1 MGNLLIKVMAQ
12 QLRRKPS
19 FLSRSFYL
27 ALGLWMVA
35 LVLVGFWPT
44 YYGPL
49 LSGTFD
55 LKPIIEIH
63 AVVFSGWI
71 VLFVAQTLLVYT
83 GRVKWHRKVGWFA
96 AGYAA
101 VMVGAVL
108 TALAM
113 RFSDHMA
120 AGDIREAHRS
130 LVISSVDLLLFSS
143 FLIAAIIYRK
153 KPEIH
158 KRLIIVATVVLMG
171 PAVGRMIFLSA
182 FPPIL
187 FVLYS
192 SPILFGMVFDFVI
205 RRRVHAVY
213 VVGLILHLVSLV
225 RLPLQDSEAWFS
237 FSKWVYGLFT

>member
-1 MGNLLIKVMAQ
+1 
-12 QLRRKPS
+12 
-19 FLSRSFYL
+19 
-27 ALGLWMVA
+27 MVA
-35 LVLVGFWPT
+35 LVVVGFWPT

-49 LSGTFD
+49 LSGTFE
-55 LKPIIEIH
+55 LKPIVEIH

-83 GRVKWHRKVGWFA
+83 GRLKWHRKVGWFA

-101 VMVGAVL
+101 LMVGVVI

-130 LVISSVDLLLFSS
+130 LIISSVDLLLFGG
-143 FLIAAIIYRK
+143 FLTAAIAYRK
-153 KPEIH
+153 KPQIH

-171 PAVGRMIFLSA
+171 PAVGRMTFLSA
-182 FPPIL
+182 VPLIL

-192 SPILFGMVFDFVI
+192 SPILFGMAFDFAI

-213 VVGLILHLVSLV
+213 IIGLILHLVSLV
-225 RLPLQDSEAWFS
+225 RLPLQDSEALFS

>member
-1 MGNLLIKVMAQ
+1 
-12 QLRRKPS
+12 
-19 FLSRSFYL
+19 
-27 ALGLWMVA
+27 MVA
-35 LVLVGFWPT
+35 LVVVGFWPT

-49 LSGTFD
+49 LSGTFE
-55 LKPIIEIH
+55 LKPIVEIH

-83 GRVKWHRKVGWFA
+83 GRLKWHRKVGWFA

-101 VMVGAVL
+101 LMVGVVI

-130 LVISSVDLLLFSS
+130 LIISSVDLLLFGG
-143 FLIAAIIYRK
+143 FLTAAIAYRK
-153 KPEIH
+153 KPQIH

-171 PAVGRMIFLSA
+171 PAVGRMTFLSA
-182 FPPIL
+182 VPLIL

-192 SPILFGMVFDFVI
+192 SPILFGMAFDFAI
-205 RRRVHAVY
+205 RPRVHAVY
-213 VVGLILHLVSLV
+213 IIGLILHLVSLV
-225 RLPLQDSEAWFS
+225 RLPLQDSEALFS

>member
-1 MGNLLIKVMAQ
+1 MTRPARRQQNL
-12 QLRRKPS
+12 
-19 FLSRSFYL
+19 LSRSFYL
-27 ALGLWMVA
+27 AMSLWMAAIV
-35 LVLVGFWPT
+35 VVGFWPT

-49 LSGTFD
+49 LSGTFE
-55 LKPIIEIH
+55 LKPIVEIH

-83 GRVKWHRKVGWFA
+83 GRLKWHRKVGWFA
-96 AGYAA
+96 VAYAA
-101 VMVGAVL
+101 VMVAVVL

-130 LVISSVDLLLFSS
+130 LIISSVDLLLFGG
-143 FLIAAIIYRK
+143 FLTAAIAYRK
-153 KPEIH
+153 KAQIH

-171 PAVGRMIFLSA
+171 PAVGRMTFLSA
-182 FPPIL
+182 FPLIL

-192 SPILFGMVFDFVI
+192 SPILFGMAFDFVI

-213 VVGLILHLVSLV
+213 IVGLVLHLVSMV

>member
-1 MGNLLIKVMAQ
+1 
-12 QLRRKPS
+12 
-19 FLSRSFYL
+19 
-27 ALGLWMVA
+27 MVA
-35 LVLVGFWPT
+35 LVVVGFWPT

-71 VLFVAQTLLVYT
+71 VLFVAQTFLVYT
-83 GRVKWHRKVGWFA
+83 GRLKWHRKVGWFA
-96 AGYAA
+96 VGYATL
-101 VMVGAVL
+101 MVGVVI

-130 LVISSVDLLLFSS
+130 LVISSVDLLLFSG
-143 FLIAAIIYRK
+143 FLTAAIAYRK
-153 KPEIH
+153 KAQIH

-171 PAVGRMIFLSA
+171 PAVGRMTFLSA
-182 FPPIL
+182 VPLIL

-192 SPILFGMVFDFVI
+192 SPILFGMAFDFAI

-213 VVGLILHLVSLV
+213 IIGLILHLVSLV
-225 RLPLQDSEAWFS
+225 RLPLQDSEAWFG

>member
-1 MGNLLIKVMAQ
+1 
-12 QLRRKPS
+12 
-19 FLSRSFYL
+19 
-27 ALGLWMVA
+27 MVA
-35 LVLVGFWPT
+35 IVVVGFWPT

-49 LSGTFD
+49 LSGTFE
-55 LKPIIEIH
+55 LKPIVEIH

-83 GRVKWHRKVGWFA
+83 GRLKWHRKVGWFA
-96 AGYAA
+96 AGYATLMVA
-101 VMVGAVL
+101 VVI

-130 LVISSVDLLLFSS
+130 LIISSVDLLLFGG
-143 FLIAAIIYRK
+143 FLTAAIAYRK
-153 KPEIH
+153 KAQIH

-171 PAVGRMIFLSA
+171 PAAGRITFLTA
-182 FPPIL
+182 PPLIMA
-187 FVLYS
+187 VMV
-192 SPILFGMVFDFVI
+192 SPILIGMAFDLAT

-213 VVGLILHLVSLV
+213 VIGLIVHLASWA
-225 RLPLQDSEAWFS
+225 RLLLEDSEAWFS

>member
-1 MGNLLIKVMAQ
+1 MIRESHSERGKHDRDNQRCI
-12 QLRRKPS
+12 P
-19 FLSRSFYL
+19 
-27 ALGLWMVA
+27 
-35 LVLVGFWPT
+35 
-44 YYGPL
+44 
-49 LSGTFD
+49 SGTFD

-63 AVVFSGWI
+63 AVVYSGWI
-71 VLFVAQTLLVYT
+71 VLFVTQTLLVYT

-96 AGYAA
+96 VGYAA
-101 VMVGAVL
+101 LMVAVVL

-113 RFSDHMA
+113 RFSDHMS

-143 FLIAAIIYRK
+143 FLIAAIIFRK

-171 PAVGRMIFLSA
+171 PAVGRMTFLSA
-182 FPPIL
+182 VPLIL
-187 FVLYS
+187 LLLH
-192 SPILFGMVFDFVI
+192 SPILFGMAFDFAT

-213 VVGLILHLVSLV
+213 IVGLILHLVSLV
-225 RLPLQDSEAWFS
+225 RLPLQDSEALFS

>member
-1 MGNLLIKVMAQ
+1 MTPQ
-12 QLRRKPS
+12 PRSQPS
-19 FLSRSFYL
+19 LLSRSFYL

-35 LVLVGFWPT
+35 LVVVGFWPT

-71 VLFVAQTLLVYT
+71 VLFVAQTFLVYT
-83 GRVKWHRKVGWFA
+83 GRLKWHRKVGWFA
-96 AGYAA
+96 VGYATLMVA
-101 VMVGAVL
+101 VVI

-130 LVISSVDLLLFSS
+130 LVISSVDLLLFSG
-143 FLIAAIIYRK
+143 FLTAAIAYRK
-153 KPEIH
+153 KAQIH

-171 PAVGRMIFLSA
+171 PAVGRMTFLSA
-182 FPPIL
+182 VPLIL

-192 SPILFGMVFDFVI
+192 SPILFGMAFDFAI

-213 VVGLILHLVSLV
+213 IIGLILHLVSLV

>member
-1 MGNLLIKVMAQ
+1 MGNVIIQSMTPQ
-12 QLRRKPS
+12 SRRQPS
-19 FLSRSFYL
+19 PLSRSFYL

-35 LVLVGFWPT
+35 LVVVGFWPT

-55 LKPIIEIH
+55 LKPIVEIH

-71 VLFVAQTLLVYT
+71 VLFVAQTFLVYT
-83 GRVKWHRKVGWFA
+83 GRLKWHRKVGWFA
-96 AGYAA
+96 VGYATL
-101 VMVGAVL
+101 MVGVVI

-130 LVISSVDLLLFSS
+130 LVISSVDLLLFSG
-143 FLIAAIIYRK
+143 FLTAAIAYRK
-153 KPEIH
+153 KAQIH

-171 PAVGRMIFLSA
+171 PAVGRMTFLSA
-182 FPPIL
+182 VPL
-187 FVLYS
+187 LLLLLH
-192 SPILFGMVFDFVI
+192 SPILFGMAFDFAI

-213 VVGLILHLVSLV
+213 IIGLILHLVSLV
-225 RLPLQDSEAWFS
+225 RLPLQDSEVWFS

>member
-1 MGNLLIKVMAQ
+1 MTRPARRQQNL
-12 QLRRKPS
+12 
-19 FLSRSFYL
+19 LSRSFYL
-27 ALGLWMVA
+27 AMSLWMAAIV
-35 LVLVGFWPT
+35 VVGFWPT

-49 LSGTFD
+49 LSGTFE
-55 LKPIIEIH
+55 LKPIVEIH

-83 GRVKWHRKVGWFA
+83 GRLKWHRKVGWFA
-96 AGYAA
+96 VAYAA
-101 VMVGAVL
+101 VMVAVVL

-130 LVISSVDLLLFSS
+130 LVISLVDLLLFSG
-143 FLIAAIIYRK
+143 FLIAAIIFRK

-171 PAVGRMIFLSA
+171 PAVGRMTFLSA
-182 FPPIL
+182 FPLIL

-192 SPILFGMVFDFVI
+192 SPILFGMAFDFVI

-213 VVGLILHLVSLV
+213 IVGLVLHLVSMV